1 MGGCLATSSETATS
15 NDKNVTLPNMP
26 EIDLSACAAYWI
38 TSQASAEEL
47 KKAQRKLK
55 KKKKYQKKST
65 YVLFRFLTKAV
76 YSCKLPILNCYAQ
89 PMRRRGKF
97 NNFLNKLKLALTS
110 VCQTKEALKNPAQ
123 PTKPKTPAAN
133 HALFRLLCAQVDNCL
148 RAQLQVMILNNGS
161 EDGFAALICLR
172 AMFADTDDMDY
183 CQHAMNTLM
192 TGQLKDSEHVFTFN

>member
-1 MGGCLATSSETATS
+1 MLNPWEEEESLTTSS
-15 NDKNVTLPNMP
+15 
-26 EIDLSACAAYWI
+26 
-38 TSQASAEEL
+38 
-47 KKAQRKLK
+47 
-55 KKKKYQKKST
+55 
-65 YVLFRFLTKAV
+65 
-76 YSCKLPILNCYAQ
+76 
-89 PMRRRGKF
+89 
-97 NNFLNKLKLALTS
+97 LKLALTS

-148 RAQLQVMILNNGS
+148 QAQLQVMILNNGS

-192 TGQLKDSEHVFTFN
+192 TGQLKDSEHVFTFNWRFSNAHHNLVGSGQTAKEVDWIRVYLRALRQHTNSRILCKVKSMIGDLGTGKCNSLAEMQQVLVKEEENAKSQGCLTEPQCET